1 MPEGIGID
9 LECRRE
15 LREAVQAFCER
26 DLVDG
31 EEPPLRAQL
40 VVVDQDQRL
49 QAIEEIGE
57 LVEAA
62 LEGHCER

>member
-31 EEPPLRAQL
+31 E
-40 VVVDQDQRL
+40 
-49 QAIEEIGE
+49 
-57 LVEAA
+57 
-62 LEGHCER
+62 